1 MTVALYARISRDPHE
16 QRIGVA
22 HQLERLTA
30 YAAHQWPDQPTVAWD
45 DNDLSAADPDVDRP
59 GYAAMLDAIRT
70 GGITAIVAVEQSRLT
85 RQPAQWEELC
95 LTLTRAGIT
104 EVHTLNGGVVS
115 VAPAMRLLGRVM
127 AAVDAE
133 EVERTRARTRA
144 AHARL
149 RAEGRPAGG
158 RPYGYRNTVD
168 ERGRATL
175 EIVPDQADVIR
186 TAARMLLDG
195 WTLAAIAEHLNTTGA
210 PTPRGGTRWRRTTL
224 SSILSREAIAGYR
237 DGAPATWPAILD
249 QATWARLEQWRQ
261 MPTHWRTRNGTPATA
276 TKARRPAH
284 DYLLAGLAHCG
295 VCGWPLRG
303 NQQARRDGSTVPSY
317 QCKRVNNEP
326 RAADGGPCG
335 GVSITAHLVDPDIEA
350 DVLTLA
356 SDPAVVA
363 ALTTVDTGARA
374 RHEAALAAA
383 EAQLAEI
390 AALWGAGELTAG
402 EWHAARTAARTRA
415 HSARTA
421 LAGLPAGD
429 GLDVADVAARW
440 GTASIGHRRR
450 VTALFVARVD
460 VWPAHHPDNAR
471 LRDGR
476 RWTVAPRA

>member
-1 MTVALYARISRDPHE
+1 MTVALYARISRDPNE
-16 QRIGVA
+16 QRIGVDD
-22 HQLERLTA
+22 QLRRLTT
-30 YAAHQWPDQPTVAWD
+30 YAAQHWPHTPTEAWD
-45 DNDLSAADPDVDRP
+45 DNDLSAADPDTTRP

-104 EVHTLNGGVVS
+104 EVHTLTGGVVS

-133 EVERTRARTRA
+133 EVERVRARTRA

-149 RAEGRPAGG
+149 RAEGRPGGG

-195 WTLAAIAEHLNTTGA
+195 STLAAIAEHLNTTGA

-249 QATWARLEQWRQ
+249 QATWARLEQWRA

-284 DYLLAGLAHCG
+284 DYLLAGLAHCAI
-295 VCGWPLRG
+295 CGWRLRG
-303 NQQARRDGSTVPSY
+303 NQQARRDGTTVPAY
-317 QCKRVNNEP
+317 ACKRVNNEP
-326 RAADGGPCG
+326 RHADGGPCG
-335 GVSITAHLVDPDIEA
+335 GVSITAAHIEA
-350 DVLTLA
+350 DVTADVLELA
-356 SDPAVVA
+356 AQPGTVA
-363 ALTTVDTGARA
+363 ALTGSDDLERRRHRADLDAADTQ
-374 RHEAALAAA
+374 L
-383 EAQLAEI
+383 AQLA
-390 AALWGAGELTAG
+390 AMWGAGDLTDG
-402 EWHAARTAARTRA
+402 EWHAARTAATTRA
-415 HSARTA
+415 QAARA
-421 LAGLPAGD
+421 AIARLPVVD
-429 GLDVADVAARW
+429 DLDVAAVAATW
-440 GTASIGHRRR
+440 ETAPVGQRRR
-450 VTALFVARVD
+450 VVAVCVARVD
-460 VWPAHHPDNAR
+460 VWPAQHPDAPPE
-471 LRDGR
+471 R
-476 RWTVAPRA
+476 RWRVTPRGSS